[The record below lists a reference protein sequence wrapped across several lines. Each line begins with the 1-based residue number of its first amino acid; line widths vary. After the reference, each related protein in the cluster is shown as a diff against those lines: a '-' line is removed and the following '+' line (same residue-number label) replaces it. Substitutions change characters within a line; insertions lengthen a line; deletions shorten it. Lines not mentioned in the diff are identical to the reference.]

1 VGPYLVVRAIPPVNF
16 VIQKSERTKPIVVH
30 IDKLKKC
37 CGQTPVSWLTVTE
50 PVASEDSVTEVVPS
64 DGHVET
70 DRIVEKPLERRR
82 RNRFLNERSRESRLP
97 TIEEA
102 PEGDAVEQEVTRP
115 KRDNRRVPQRFKDY
129 ACTRVTLDDE
139 GGDGASDAACDR
151 TMDDPD
157 SVQLRIES
165 LGVVRR
171 ASGRF

>member
-1 VGPYLVVRAIPPVNF
+1 M
-16 VIQKSERTKPIVVH
+16 VH

-37 CGQTPVSWLTVTE
+37 CGQTPVSWLPVTE
-50 PVASEDSVTEVVPS
+50 PVACEDSVTEVVPS

-97 TIEEA
+97 TIDEA
-102 PEGDAVEQEVTRP
+102 PEGDTVEQEVTRP

-129 ACTRVTLDDE
+129 TCTQVTLNEDGGVGTRYAVCDNLTDD
-139 GGDGASDAACDR
+139 
-151 TMDDPD
+151 TD

-165 LGVVRR
+165 SGVVRR